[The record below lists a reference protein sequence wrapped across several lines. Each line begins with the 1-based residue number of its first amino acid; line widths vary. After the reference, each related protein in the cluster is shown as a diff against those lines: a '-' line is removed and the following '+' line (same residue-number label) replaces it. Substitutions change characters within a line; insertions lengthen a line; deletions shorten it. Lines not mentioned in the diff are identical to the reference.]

1 MNELLQQAV
10 EDFVRQFGAVELSI
24 SLGSH
29 YFSCEINNVP
39 TIIYPVQ
46 TPLEKDIIIDLEQ
59 TVHLNKNSHK
69 NRNLFVHKRIIS
81 TILNIIRPQ
90 TNISSCLKLA
100 SS

>member
-1 MNELLQQAV
+1 MNELLQLAV

-69 NRNLFVHKRIIS
+69 IIRVEVEIENNNIGLVRPVIIS
-81 TILNIIRPQ
+81 DLVSN
-90 TNISSCLKLA
+90 KYHK
-100 SS
+100 

>member
-10 EDFVRQFGAVELSI
+10 EDFVRQFGAVELSL

-59 TVHLNKNSHK
+59 TIHLNKNSHK
-69 NRNLFVHKRIIS
+69 IIRLEVEIENNNIELVRPVIIS
-81 TILNIIRPQ
+81 DLVSN
-90 TNISSCLKLA
+90 KYHK
-100 SS
+100 